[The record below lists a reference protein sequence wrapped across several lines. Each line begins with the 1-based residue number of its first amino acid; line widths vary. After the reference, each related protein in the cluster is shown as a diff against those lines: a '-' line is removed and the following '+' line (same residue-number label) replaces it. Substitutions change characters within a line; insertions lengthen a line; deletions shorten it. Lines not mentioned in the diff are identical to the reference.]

1 MTMPI
6 QHKFIQT
13 NFGTGF
19 ETHNAILD
27 ITPYKP
33 EIMIIGTF
41 NPDTPNSNYADF
53 FYGRNYFWTGFK
65 NLFIHNSIELQGTRM
80 PKHGKPKK
88 PLNPDLDKIKEICQT
103 LKLTFADFI
112 AEVLHNE
119 TTDYQILDNDNVCF
133 KNRTFNLIQDD
144 KKGQID
150 GLVQLHK
157 LNQVKWSTKYIIK
170 YLCENPTIKTVY
182 LTRQAKGIWLEQWNE
197 IIKDECLQGIAF
209 TNIFTPS
216 GQGKPVLNSMP
227 RLLKHWVHNTNPNF
241 GKLDNNWLRANNVN
255 LNNF

>member
-1 MTMPI
+1 MPI

-19 ETHNAILD
+19 ETHNAILN

-33 EIMIIGTF
+33 ELMIVGTF

-65 NLFIHNSIELQGTRM
+65 NLFIFNRIELNGTRM
-80 PKHGKPKK
+80 PKNGKPKK
-88 PLNPDLDKIKEICQT
+88 PLNPDMAEIKELCQT
-103 LKLTFADFI
+103 LKLTFADLI
-112 AEVLHNE
+112 TELLHNE
-119 TTDYQILDNDNVCF
+119 TPEYNILDNDNVF
-133 KNRTFNLIQDD
+133 FNNRTFNLIQDD
-144 KKGQID
+144 KKGQIE

-157 LNQVKWSTKYIIK
+157 LKQVKWNTKNIIK
-170 YLCENPTIKTVY
+170 YLRENPTIKTVY
-182 LTRQAKGIWLEQWNE
+182 LTRQAKSIWLEQWNE
-197 IIKDECLQGIAF
+197 IIKDKYLQGVTF

-227 RLLKHWVHNTNPNF
+227 RLLNHWVHNTNPDF
-241 GKLDNNWLRANNVN
+241 GKLDNNWLKANNVN